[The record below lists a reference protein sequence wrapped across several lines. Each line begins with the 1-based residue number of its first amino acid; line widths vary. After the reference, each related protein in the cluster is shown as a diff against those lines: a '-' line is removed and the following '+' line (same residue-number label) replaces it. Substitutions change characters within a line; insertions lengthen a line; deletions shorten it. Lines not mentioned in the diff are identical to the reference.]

1 MKIRS
6 IAFAVLA
13 LAFTQYACN
22 QQAEE
27 KEAAGAAEITTELIN
42 NPNTAQEE
50 AVDPETAPVIQFEN
64 EVYEFGQITQGEKVQ
79 HSFTFTNSGKSNLII
94 ASASG
99 SCGCTVPSW
108 PKEPIAP
115 GETGQIDV
123 VFDSNGKQ
131 GKQNKTVTLVANTV
145 PNKTVIALKGEVLV
159 PEKQ

>member
-1 MKIRS
+1 MKITPILS
-6 IAFAVLA
+6 AVLVM
-13 LAFTQYACN
+13 TMSQYACN
-22 QQAEE
+22 QPTEE
-27 KEAAGAAEITTELIN
+27 TEAVDNTAITTEIIN
-42 NPNTAQEE
+42 NPNSAEE
-50 AVDPETAPVIQFEN
+50 SEVDPEMAPVIAFEE
-64 EVYEFGQITQGEKVQ
+64 EVFEFGQVSQGEKVQ
-79 HSFTFTNSGKSNLII
+79 HSFVFTNTGKTNLII

-115 GETGQIDV
+115 GETGTIDV

-131 GKQNKTVTLVANTV
+131 GQQNKTVTLVANTL